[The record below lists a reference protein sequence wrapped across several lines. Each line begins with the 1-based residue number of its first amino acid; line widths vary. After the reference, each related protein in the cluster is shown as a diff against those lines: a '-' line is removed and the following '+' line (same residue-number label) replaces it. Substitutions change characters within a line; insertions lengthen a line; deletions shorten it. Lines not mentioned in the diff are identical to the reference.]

1 MTVPLRRAHLR
12 AWIAIVILNVI
23 VLIISLVARRE
34 SIVPNE
40 SVRWEQL
47 P

>member
-1 MTVPLRRAHLR
+1 MTAPLRRAHLR
-12 AWIAIVILNVI
+12 AWIVIAILNAIVLT
-23 VLIISLVARRE
+23 ISLVARKP

-40 SVRWEQL
+40 SVRWEQF